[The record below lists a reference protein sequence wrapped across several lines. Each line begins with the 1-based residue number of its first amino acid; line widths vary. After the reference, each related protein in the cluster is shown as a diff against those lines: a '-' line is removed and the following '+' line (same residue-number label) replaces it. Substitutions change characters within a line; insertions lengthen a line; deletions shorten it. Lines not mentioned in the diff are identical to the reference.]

1 MSDRTKRPK
10 PRRAPKQKFP
20 KGWDEARV
28 QKVLAHYENQT
39 EDEALAED
47 EAAFAAKGQT
57 VMIVP
62 SSLVPEIRKMIA
74 GAAATRRSRT
84 GRPPATS
91 AR

>member
-1 MSDRTKRPK
+1 MSNRTKKPK
-10 PRRAPKQKFP
+10 PQHAPKQKFP

-28 QKVLAHYENQT
+28 QKVLAHYESQT

-47 EAAFAAKGQT
+47 EAAYAAKGQT

-62 SSLVPEIRKMIA
+62 SSLVPEIRKLIA
-74 GAAATRRSRT
+74 GDAATRRSRN
-84 GRPPATS
+84 GRARATS